1 MGNGL
6 CRLDAGGWARRGGEE
21 AFVRRVRMVAA
32 EAGFPAARVGLADT
46 GIVAD
51 AASRLAAAEP
61 RIVPPG
67 HGRAF
72 LASLPLTL
80 LPISDELRA
89 TLHALGLRR
98 IGEVAARGRNEL
110 ETRFG
115 PEGTRAHRWSCG
127 QDEDGVFR
135 PITSEELPEASFEL
149 EGPHTSLEPLLFVL
163 RHLLAR
169 VCGDLVGEGR
179 CAARLVLELELGDRS
194 RRPTTITPARP
205 TAQEAL
211 LFDLCRAA
219 LEREFEVDCLAA
231 PVTTLTLRVRE
242 RASAEARQG
251 DLFVREPRDPLKASA
266 ALVRLHARLGDE
278 AVVRPAPCPDHRPE
292 ARNEWT
298 PVEARRASGG
308 AGSSRATSGT
318 MATADGGTASD
329 DGGAKGD
336 TDGDVIPAVLRL
348 LPRPLPVCVRSVEG
362 RPAEV
367 WDERGHHEVTAAE
380 GPERLSG
387 EWWKA
392 PYRREYFRV
401 CTSEGELLWLFREG
415 TATRSTSTG
424 GSLEG
429 ERLSRERCAESAE
442 SAESVESAESD
453 WRLHGWW
460 D

>member
-1 MGNGL
+1 
-6 CRLDAGGWARRGGEE
+6 
-21 AFVRRVRMVAA
+21 MVAA

-51 AASRLAAAEP
+51 AASRVAVVEP
-61 RIVPPG
+61 RIIPSG

-72 LASLPLTL
+72 LAPMPLNL

-115 PEGTRAHRWSCG
+115 PEGTRAHRWACG
-127 QDEDGVFR
+127 QDEDGFFR
-135 PITSEELPEASFEL
+135 PVTSEELPEASFEL

-179 CAARLVLELELGDRS
+179 CAARLVLELELEDGS
-194 RRPTTITPARP
+194 RRSTTITPARP
-205 TAQEAL
+205 TAREAL

-219 LEREFEVDCLAA
+219 LEREFEVDRLAA

-278 AVVRPAPCPDHRPE
+278 AVVRPAPRRDHRPE

-298 PVEARRASGG
+298 PVEARRASGD
-308 AGSSRATSGT
+308 AGSSRA
-318 MATADGGTASD
+318 ASRD
-329 DGGAKGD
+329 DVDA
-336 TDGDVIPAVLRL
+336 VRAVLRL
-348 LPRPLPVCVRSVEG
+348 LPRPLPVRVRSVEG
-362 RPAEV
+362 RPVEV
-367 WDERGHHEVTAAE
+367 WDEQGHHEVTAAE

-392 PYRREYFRV
+392 PYRREYYRV

-415 TATRSTSTG
+415 TAA
-424 GSLEG
+424 GSASMGSMSMESG
-429 ERLSRERCAESAE
+429 E
-442 SAESVESAESD
+442 VESGEPAGSD